1 MQSCF
6 FVVPLYQRNKKQT
19 TMLTDR
25 ITIYVPSTTDGNR
38 PAKRL
43 QKKVSKHV
51 AKKFSC
57 MFGGC
62 TQQAATG
69 YWMSDTKGLIP
80 EKQNLIFA
88 ACTTADREKHLQDVL
103 TIAKAICKY
112 MKQEA
117 VTVDNN
123 GTLLF
128 VEA

>member
-1 MQSCF
+1 
-6 FVVPLYQRNKKQT
+6 
-19 TMLTDR
+19 MLTDR
-25 ITIYVPSTTDGNR
+25 VTIYVPSTTDGNK

-69 YWMSDTKGLIP
+69 YWMSDKKGLIP

-88 ACTTADREKHLQDVL
+88 ACTTADREKNTARVFSL
-103 TIAKAICKY
+103 AKFICKY

-117 VTVDNN
+117 VTVEINN
-123 GTLLF
+123 TLYF

>member
-1 MQSCF
+1 M
-6 FVVPLYQRNKKQT
+6 NT
-19 TMLTDR
+19 TLNNR
-25 ITIYVPSTTDGNR
+25 VTIYVPSTYEGNK

-62 TQQAATG
+62 TQQAANG
-69 YWMSDTKGLIP
+69 FWMSDTKGLIE
-80 EKQNLIFA
+80 EKQNLIYS

-103 TIAKAICKY
+103 TIAKAICKH